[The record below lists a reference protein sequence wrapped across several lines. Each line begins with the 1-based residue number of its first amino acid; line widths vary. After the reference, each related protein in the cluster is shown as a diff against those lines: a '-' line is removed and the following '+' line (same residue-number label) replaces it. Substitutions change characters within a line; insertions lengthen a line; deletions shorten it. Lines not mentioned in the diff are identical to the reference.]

1 MLEILFIVQ
10 NAFVITG
17 ARTEDGAG
25 SAAVSTERSRAE
37 QEESADGGHLAQ
49 ENVAAVVDI
58 DIVLGVIVGRLPQ
71 QRRFTEEQ
79 SHRRGGRRRRGG
91 RGGSAVDVVTAEAG
105 LLDRD
110 QFKSMLQAA

>member
-25 SAAVSTERSRAE
+25 SAAVCAERGRAE

-49 ENVAAVVDI
+49 ENAPAVVDI
-58 DIVLGVIVGRLPQ
+58 VVVIVIIVGRLPQ

-79 SHRRGGRRRRGG
+79 
-91 RGGSAVDVVTAEAG
+91 
-105 LLDRD
+105 
-110 QFKSMLQAA
+110 